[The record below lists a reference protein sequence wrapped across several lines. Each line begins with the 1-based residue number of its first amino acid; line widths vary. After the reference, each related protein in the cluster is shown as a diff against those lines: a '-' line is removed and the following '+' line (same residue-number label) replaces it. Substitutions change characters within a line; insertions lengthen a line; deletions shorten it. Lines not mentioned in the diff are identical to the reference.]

1 MQCKQTVLLCEVVQI
16 NIQRPLPPLTRRAQ
30 LVSVGYGK
38 TGHWAFSL
46 LWAVQA
52 QFCQDCKAL
61 EIPQQ
66 QEDGHTAPGSSNGTL
81 TRILKLVRHT
91 KQTTSPFWQG
101 FWPLILMAFDMQ
113 RIKIAGKMLQERKE
127 VSGFIS

>member
-1 MQCKQTVLLCEVVQI
+1 MQYKQTVLLCEIVQI
-16 NIQRPLPPLTRRAQ
+16 NAQRSLPTLSSRTQ
-30 LVSVGYGK
+30 SISVGYGK
-38 TGHWAFSL
+38 TGHWALSL

-52 QFCQDCKAL
+52 QLCWDCKTL

-66 QEDGHTAPGSSNGTL
+66 QEDGDTAPGSSNQAL
-81 TRILKLVRHT
+81 TPVLKRPQT
-91 KQTTSPFWQG
+91 KKITFPFWQR

-113 RIKIAGKMLQERKE
+113 RIRIAGKMLQERKE